1 MPFNTH
7 KILFALSV
15 GVVGIML
22 TTNPALANPTNCA
35 QRTEMVEKLK
45 IRFGESRQSIG
56 LTPGGQALELFAH
69 PEKGTWTILLTLPN
83 GTSCMMAS
91 GHDYQAVKQPAGQ
104 DV

>member
-7 KILFALSV
+7 KMLLALSV
-15 GVVGIML
+15 GIVGIML
-22 TTNPALANPTNCA
+22 TANSALANPANCA
-35 QRTEMVEKLK
+35 QRAEMVEKLK

-69 PEKGTWTILLTLPN
+69 LEKGTWTILLTLPN

-91 GHDYQAVKQPAGQ
+91 GHAYQAVKEPAGQ